1 MISPTFRVGL
11 SEKEVSKIIRKHLN
25 QNADLLI
32 GIDDPEMTQLLD
44 VLVEGV
50 SKAIQENN
58 EEIEEQ
64 LEDVIKEV
72 EEIKEGSRLNSFQR
86 RW

>member
-1 MISPTFRVGL
+1 VR
-11 SEKEVSKIIRKHLN
+11 KRYQKHLN